1 VIGCLIE
8 VPSVV
13 AGPRDSASES
23 SARHVSFLSVNDTD
37 NLWSADRIRSSSAF
51 EELRL
56 GCKAAEA
63 SKHRGNWAE
72 SVDHP
77 LLSRILEFR

>member
-1 VIGCLIE
+1 VIGRLIE

-13 AGPRDSASES
+13 AGPRGSVSES
-23 SARHVSFLSVNDTD
+23 SAQHVSFLSVNDTD

-51 EELRL
+51 EELSLCR
-56 GCKAAEA
+56 KAAEA
-63 SKHRGNWAE
+63 PKHRENWAE

-77 LLSRILEFR
+77 ILSRILEFR